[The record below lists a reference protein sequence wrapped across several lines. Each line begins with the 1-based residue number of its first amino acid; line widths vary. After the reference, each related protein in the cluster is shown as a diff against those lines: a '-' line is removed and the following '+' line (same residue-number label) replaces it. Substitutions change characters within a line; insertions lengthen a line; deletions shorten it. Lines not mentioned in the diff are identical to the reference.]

1 MKIVLAIDFDT
12 CHSLHMKI
20 KTLFKR
26 FLGLF
31 PSELPTGMAAFDAWV
46 GELVSTYPMPTT
58 DADSIKFVL
67 ASIILRL
74 GPQTAYKSKF
84 YFYLTLK
91 AGASK
96 QVAGECFQQIKLK
109 QQAEQQAENK

>member
-1 MKIVLAIDFDT
+1 
-12 CHSLHMKI
+12 MKI
-20 KTLFKR
+20 KQLFKR

-31 PSELPTGMAAFDAWV
+31 PTSLPTGMGAFDSWV
-46 GELVSTYPMPTT
+46 NDLVTTYPMPTA

-84 YFYLTLK
+84 FFYLTLK

-109 QQAEQQAENK
+109 QQAEATANQAVANDPKN

>member
-1 MKIVLAIDFDT
+1 
-12 CHSLHMKI
+12 MKI
-20 KTLFKR
+20 KILFKR

-31 PSELPTGMAAFDAWV
+31 PSALPTGMVAFDDWAND
-46 GELVSTYPMPTT
+46 LAAIYPMPTA

-74 GPQTAYKSKF
+74 GPQTAFKSKF
-84 YFYLTLK
+84 FFYLTLK

-109 QQAEQQAENK
+109 QQAAATANQAVANDAKN